1 MSRIRLLSL
10 GVIALGFCVQS
21 LAQKDCPLPPSI
33 EGVSSSDNMFS
44 DEQEVFLGD
53 AMAETVALHFNVIQD
68 DELTGHLREIGNRL
82 VRHLPPTRLDFR
94 FYLIDMPEV
103 NAFSIAGGRVYI
115 SRKIVAFA
123 RNDDELAGVLA
134 HELGHIVTHQSAI
147 EMTREFRDVIGV
159 THIGARDDVVQKYHL
174 YLENIAR
181 SRGRRHRAS
190 NNKYQEIADQVSIY
204 TLARAGFD
212 PSAMPEFWDR
222 FTELHGK
229 SGNWLSDLFGTTT
242 PEQHRMREMA
252 KNMSV
257 LPHGCME
264 KPAPDSDER
273 FREWQST
280 VIEYIET
287 RPESLPGLVSRSRL
301 SQRLRPEITNLRF
314 SQDGNYILAQDDG
327 GIHVLSR
334 APFQALF
341 YIPAPDASDAKFSP
355 DSSSVNFVASGL
367 RVERWNIAQRTR
379 ERVRELTLHDN
390 CIQAELSPDGNT
402 LACLG
407 GDSALL
413 LVDVN
418 NSTVISRRDHFYNP
432 SLYEALNFVLR
443 IMAANA
449 GGEDNSFQGRLQL
462 VNLQFS
468 PDGRYLL
475 AASGVPH
482 TQIDFFYGAYAT
494 SSSTFLFDLKN
505 KSEANLP
512 GSIKKVI
519 GLAFAF
525 VGSDEIAG
533 VNSDAPQKS
542 AVLKFP
548 SGEKVREVPLAAG
561 ITIRGATQGN
571 FLVVGPLKQY
581 PLGVMD
587 LNSGKIIIGLA
598 EKTADVYGQLSV
610 IEQLNGELALHSLQS
625 NAPLAVTEIPESN
638 LGRVRVAA
646 VSPELNYLAV
656 STRTRAAIWD
666 LQKDTRAFHARAFDG
681 ATFEGPNVYADFPK
695 YYEKPRSIAQIKI
708 DSGTAS
714 AVRELQDPISTQ
726 HEKYLLKTRFG
737 KKGNAYGVEVD
748 IQVEDVVTGQPLWVR
763 HFRSMPRIQFSPR
776 NATVLMSWP
785 VWSPGAQEE
794 MKRFFTGERPDKDD
808 LFCEVA
814 DANLGALA
822 ATFVF
827 RTNHGSVRMLAADA
841 SRSWAVFEANGNQIL
856 TFSLPDGRE
865 RGHFFGTQPVL
876 SPSGMLAVNSGRQ
889 EISIYDLSS
898 SDLLRH
904 YAFASPVEFK
914 AFAQDGSRLLVFTS
928 DQTVYIFDV
937 TAGTSESQ
945 NSVGV
950 N

>member
-1 MSRIRLLSL
+1 R
-10 GVIALGFCVQS
+10 
-21 LAQKDCPLPPSI
+21 
-33 EGVSSSDNMFS
+33 
-44 DEQEVFLGD
+44 
-53 AMAETVALHFNVIQD
+53 
-68 DELTGHLREIGNRL
+68 
-82 VRHLPPTRLDFR
+82 VR
-94 FYLIDMPEV
+94 
-103 NAFSIAGGRVYI
+103 
-115 SRKIVAFA
+115 
-123 RNDDELAGVLA
+123 
-134 HELGHIVTHQSAI
+134 
-147 EMTREFRDVIGV
+147 
-159 THIGARDDVVQKYHL
+159 
-174 YLENIAR
+174 
-181 SRGRRHRAS
+181 RRRAS
-190 NNKYQEIADQVSIY
+190 NKYQEIADQVSIY
-204 TLARAGFD
+204 TLARAGFV

-242 PEQHRMREMA
+242 LEQHRLREMV

-264 KPAPDSDER
+264 KSAPDSDER
-273 FREWQST
+273 FREWQSS

-287 RPESLPGLVSRSRL
+287 RPESLPGLVSQSHL

-314 SQDGNYILAQDDG
+314 SPDGNYVLAQDDG
-327 GIHVLSR
+327 GIHVISR
-334 APFQALF
+334 TPFQALF

-367 RVERWNIAQRTR
+367 RIERWNIAQRRR

-390 CIQAELSPDGNT
+390 CIQSELSPDGDT

-413 LVDVN
+413 LIDVT

-432 SLYEALNFVLR
+432 SFYDALNLVLR

-449 GGEDNSFQGRLQL
+449 GDQDNSFQGRLQL

-482 TQIDFFYGAYAT
+482 TQIDFFNGAYAT
-494 SSSTFLFDLKN
+494 SPSTFLFDLKN
-505 KSEANLP
+505 KSETNLP

-519 GLAFAF
+519 GLNFAF

-533 VNSDAPQKS
+533 VNPDAPQKS

-548 SGEKVREVPLAAG
+548 SGEKIHEVPLATG

-587 LNSGKIIIGLA
+587 LNSGKIIVGLA

-610 IEQLNGELALHSLQS
+610 IEQLNGELALHTSQS
-625 NAPLAVTEIPESN
+625 NTALAVTQIPESN
-638 LGRVRVAA
+638 LGRVRTAA

-666 LQKDTRAFHARAFDG
+666 LQKDIRAFHARAFDG
-681 ATFEGPNVYADFPK
+681 ATFEGSTVYADFPK
-695 YYEKPRSIAQIKI
+695 YLDKPRSIAQIRI

-714 AVRELQDPISTQ
+714 AVRELQDPLSTQ
-726 HEKYLLKTRFG
+726 HGKYVLQTKFG
-737 KKGNAYGVEVD
+737 KFGRTGNASGSEVD
-748 IQVEDVVTGQPLWVR
+748 IQVEDVITGQPLWAR

-794 MKRFFTGERPDKDD
+794 MKRFFTGEKP
-808 LFCEVA
+808 
-814 DANLGALA
+814 
-822 ATFVF
+822 
-827 RTNHGSVRMLAADA
+827 
-841 SRSWAVFEANGNQIL
+841 
-856 TFSLPDGRE
+856 
-865 RGHFFGTQPVL
+865 
-876 SPSGMLAVNSGRQ
+876 
-889 EISIYDLSS
+889 
-898 SDLLRH
+898 
-904 YAFASPVEFK
+904 
-914 AFAQDGSRLLVFTS
+914 
-928 DQTVYIFDV
+928 
-937 TAGTSESQ
+937 
-945 NSVGV
+945 
-950 N
+950 